1 MAEPTEPPRPRRSR
15 ASRPARAQATHR
27 LSPVRRSLR
36 RRNAPEG
43 SDAAPLDRAVD
54 ETQGPGSGGPTDA
67 PDQPNV
73 ESPSDAPSQPDVPAE
88 VEHNPRTRL
97 WSTFWRPG
105 RGQLIAAVIL
115 FVVGLGG
122 VMQVRINTSDDA
134 YTNARRED
142 LVQLLDGLGAE
153 SRRLEGEIAQL
164 ERTRTSLQ
172 SGADTQRVA
181 RTEAEK
187 RVQVL
192 SILAGTAPAE
202 GPGVRMRIAD
212 PDNKVDAEALLN
224 AVEEMRDAGGEVIE
238 INNTI
243 RVVASTWFGTTA
255 KGLVVDGLPVS
266 TPITIE
272 VIGEPHSLQEAA
284 QFRGGIVSEITG
296 PQIGGQVQIEQLDR
310 VVVESLHTVRQ
321 NQYAQPASP
330 PPTPR

>member
-1 MAEPTEPPRPRRSR
+1 M
-15 ASRPARAQATHR
+15 
-27 LSPVRRSLR
+27 R
-36 RRNAPEG
+36 RRNAQPEG
-43 SDAAPLDRAVD
+43 ADTPPGARRTAGEAES
-54 ETQGPGSGGPTDA
+54 QGPKRPIKA
-67 PDQPNV
+67 PDQADAQDQAHVQDQPDAADQPEAADQPV
-73 ESPSDAPSQPDVPAE
+73 AGSQPAPSHPDAA
-88 VEHNPRTRL
+88 EHNPRTRL

-115 FVVGLGG
+115 FVVGLGA
-122 VMQVRINTSDDA
+122 VMQVRINTADDA

-181 RTEAEK
+181 RAEAEK

-202 GPGVRMRIAD
+202 GPGIRMRIAD
-212 PDNKVDAEALLN
+212 PDNKVDSEALLN

-243 RVVASTWFGTTA
+243 RVVASTWFGTTS